1 MRALLRTKM
10 VVNSPKFQSQSSLSQ
25 GGILSGG
32 PANRFVDVFA
42 ANIDPFYA
50 LFEWADTV
58 ILKLHARY
66 LIYTPLC
73 TQYQELRRQQSHTA
87 LQSHP

>member
-1 MRALLRTKM
+1 MLRTL
-10 VVNSPKFQSQSSLSQ
+10 PKFRSQSFWSQ
-25 GGILSGG
+25 DGILSGG
-32 PANRFVDVFA
+32 PVNRFVDVFA